1 MEFTSNSCILG
12 LSPMDDVTDYPFRA
26 LCKEFGAD
34 VLYTEFISAEGIN
47 HDAFKGK
54 RKMMFSKEMCPIGV
68 QIFGADEEELLKCLD
83 VVEQVDPDFIDLNW
97 GCPVRKV
104 ATKGAGSGML
114 KDIPKLLHITESVVR
129 HSSRPVT
136 VKTRIG
142 YDFDDIC
149 IHSLAR
155 KLQDVGVVMLAIHGR
170 TKSQMYSGMADWN
183 VIGEV
188 KNDPQI
194 HIPIYGNG
202 DVKEPSQVVE
212 LKDRYGVD
220 GILIGRAA
228 IGNPW
233 IFEQSKRRL
242 DGLDERKISV
252 AERVEVCK
260 RHIDISVDFYGER
273 TGLIVMKRHYAAYF
287 KGLPN
292 FKRFRTLLFN
302 ESTLENLFG
311 LLDRIKDCYSE
322 TVYDGR
328 EACS

>member
-1 MEFTSNSCILG
+1 
-12 LSPMDDVTDYPFRA
+12 MDDVTDYPFRA

-34 VLYTEFISAEGIN
+34 VLYTEFIAAEGIN

-54 RKMMFSKEMCPIGV
+54 RKMMFSEGMRPIGV
-68 QIFGADEEELLKCLD
+68 QIFGADEEELLKCLA
-83 VVEQVDPDFIDLNW
+83 VVEQVEPDFIDLNW

-104 ATKGAGSGML
+104 VAKGAGSGML
-114 KDIPKLLHITESVVR
+114 KEPDKLLRITEAVVR
-129 HSSRPVT
+129 KSRIPVT

-149 IHSLAR
+149 IPTLAR
-155 KLQDVGVVMLAIHGR
+155 QLQDIGVAMIAVHGR
-170 TKSQMYSGMADWN
+170 TRSQMYSGKADWSM
-183 VIGEV
+183 IGAV
-188 KNDPQI
+188 KNDSQI

-202 DVKEPSQVVE
+202 DIDTPAKALQAREM
-212 LKDRYGVD
+212 YGVD

-233 IFEQSKRRL
+233 IFEQTKRL
-242 DGLDERKISV
+242 MTGQEEREVSV
-252 AERVEVCK
+252 QERAEVCE
-260 RHIDISVDFYGER
+260 RHLSMSVDFYGER

-302 ESTLENLFG
+302 ETTQNGLVALLEQ
-311 LLDRIKDCYSE
+311 IKEYYSSI
-322 TVYDGR
+322 TVQDGR